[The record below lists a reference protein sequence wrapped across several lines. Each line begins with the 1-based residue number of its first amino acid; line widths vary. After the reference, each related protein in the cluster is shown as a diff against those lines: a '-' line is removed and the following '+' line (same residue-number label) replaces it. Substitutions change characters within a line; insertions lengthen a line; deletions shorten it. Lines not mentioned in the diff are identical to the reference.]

1 VALAVAAGAAL
12 AAGGAAR
19 AAPASPPPATTAPCP
34 PSSAGPNAVAPA
46 SPLFC
51 LEADPG
57 NRQVTL
63 SWRLTGLTRGSTG
76 FFVYYQ
82 ANNAKLATPFGAV
95 ASSGAVAVVP
105 GLTNGTTYTFWIADA
120 KSADVQSNVL
130 QAVPVTTP
138 DAPTGLSA
146 VPGNGQVTLTWTT
159 PVSDGGTA
167 VTGYRVSISPQG
179 GPETSTDIPIT
190 TSDTLT
196 GLTNGT
202 TYNFTVAAVN
212 AAGLSAPSIAAGAVP
227 VTTPDAPTRLKAV
240 PGNGQVTLTWAA
252 PASTGGAAISGYHI
266 SWGTGPQTSVDV
278 SATTRYTV
286 PSLTNGIRYDFTV
299 IAVTPVGSSP
309 PSNVARAIPAAVP
322 DPPADLTAAA
332 GNAQVTLTWIAPAA
346 AGGATVIGYDLYVGT
361 AADIGGSHPLAR
373 IAGTAVTVAGLANGT
388 RYYFTVVAV
397 NRIGPSGPEQTLAV
411 PITVPGTPIRLTA
424 AVASG
429 QAALTWAAPA
439 STGGARVTG
448 YLIYEGT
455 SPGGESGPPVG
466 GQPVAATHATVP
478 GLTSGT
484 TYYFTVVAV
493 NAAGLSRP
501 SNEASATVPARPPP
515 SVPPTTT
522 PPIRTSSSAS
532 PRAQLNPAPTGLT
545 AKGGDGQ
552 ATLSWAAPQPEP
564 SGASVIGYEIYQA
577 NAPGAPMTPIGTAP
591 GIDFTVPGLSNGTT
605 YYFTVAAL
613 GPSGQQSA
621 QSIEASARPQHLQ
634 RQVPVPAGIPE
645 QLIALIAAAGAAVVG
660 VGLTMFTR
668 WWHRHRPGQNGQQP
682 VPVPHVQAVPGT
694 TRPDLVSVRNTGPE
708 PVHTLRFESDP
719 GVTTTTI
726 TKGEP

>member
-1 VALAVAAGAAL
+1 VAAGPAL
-12 AAGGAAR
+12 AAGGSTAR
-19 AAPASPPPATTAPCP
+19 ATPVSPPPATTAPCP

-46 SPLFC
+46 KISFC
-51 LEADPG
+51 LDAEPG

-63 SWRLTGLTRGSTG
+63 SWRLTNLTRGSTG

-82 ANNAKLATPFGAV
+82 AKNAKLATPFEAV
-95 ASSGAVAVVP
+95 ASSGTVVP
-105 GLTNGTTYTFWIADA
+105 SLTNGTTYTFWIADA
-120 KSADVQSNVL
+120 KPADVQSNVL

-138 DAPTGLSA
+138 DAPTGLIA
-146 VPGNGQVTLTWTT
+146 APGNGQATLTWTA
-159 PVSDGGTA
+159 PASDGGTA
-167 VTGYRVSISPQG
+167 ITGYRVSISPQG
-179 GPETSTDIPIT
+179 GPEKSIDVPIA
-190 TSDTLT
+190 TSDTVR

-212 AAGLSAPSIAAGAVP
+212 AAGASAPSIAAGAVP
-227 VTTPDAPTRLKAV
+227 VTTPDAPTRLVAA

-252 PASTGGAAISGYHI
+252 PASTGGAAVTGYHI
-266 SWGTGPQTSVDV
+266 SWGTGPQDSVDV

-286 PSLTNGIRYDFTV
+286 PSLTNGTRYDFAV

-322 DPPADLTAAA
+322 DPPADLTAAT
-332 GNAQVTLTWIAPAA
+332 GNAQVTLTWIAPAS

-373 IAGTAVTVAGLANGT
+373 ITGTAVTVAGLANGT

-397 NRIGPSGPEQTLAV
+397 NRIGPSGPEQIPAV
-411 PITVPGTPIRLTA
+411 PVTVPGAPTGLTA
-424 AVASG
+424 TVANG

-439 STGGARVTG
+439 STGGARVAG

-455 SPGGESGPPVG
+455 SPGGESGPLVG

-478 GLTSGT
+478 GLASGI

-501 SNEASATVPARPPP
+501 SGETSATVPLSPP
-515 SVPPTTT
+515 SSAPPTTT
-522 PPIRTSSSAS
+522 PPATNPPATTSSSAPPPAKS
-532 PRAQLNPAPTGLT
+532 NPAPTGLT
-545 AKGGDGQ
+545 ATAGDGR
-552 ATLSWAAPQPEP
+552 ATLSWAAPVPEP
-564 SGASVIGYEIYQA
+564 GGAPVTGYEIYQA
-577 NAPGAPMTPIGTAP
+577 TAPGAPMTPIGTAP
-591 GIDFTVPGLSNGTT
+591 GTRFTVPGLSNGTT

-613 GPSGQQSA
+613 SPSGQQSA

-634 RQVPVPAGIPE
+634 RQVPVPTGIPE
-645 QLIALIAAAGAAVVG
+645 QLIALIAAAAAAVVG

-668 WWHRHRPGQNGQQP
+668 WWHRHRPGRNGQRP
-682 VPVPHVQAVPGT
+682 VPVPHVQAVPDT
-694 TRPDLVSVRNTGPE
+694 ARPDLVSVRDTGRE
-708 PVHTLRFESDP
+708 PVHTFRFEPDP
-719 GVTTTTI
+719 GVATTTLA
-726 TKGEP
+726 KGGP